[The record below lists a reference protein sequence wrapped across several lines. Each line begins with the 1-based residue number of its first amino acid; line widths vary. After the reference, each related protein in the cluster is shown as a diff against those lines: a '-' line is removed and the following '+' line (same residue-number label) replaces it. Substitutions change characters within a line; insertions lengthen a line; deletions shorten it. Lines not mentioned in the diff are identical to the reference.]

1 MVIHGVVGSGAAEV
15 LSANAAVIEKNLE
28 YLPLDS
34 KVPVTQSYIRD
45 TGVLLG

>member
-1 MVIHGVVGSGAAEV
+1 MTNGERA
-15 LSANAAVIEKNLE
+15 NLE

-34 KVPVTQSYIRD
+34 EVPVTQSYIRD